1 MYCEMI
7 TTVNLVNKH
16 HPCVVTKVFVL
27 VMRSFRIYS

>member
-1 MYCEMI
+1 MCWEMI

-16 HPCVVTKVFVL
+16 HPCIVTKVFIL